1 MTFWTPDQPNF
12 AKHAVSHG
20 YDVGNYSFCPGT
32 LITRSCTFFVDVV
45 EYPVTMNK
53 STIALDSENATFK
66 LNKHVDKGGHLEW
79 EKLSGFQVA
88 ARNLFASSA
97 ELTDPTFMTR
107 WGGGQPAYDIV
118 LWNVNTVGGLAS
130 EHFQLPPGAES
141 NSCSQGYTDPTDR
154 IVSSIS
160 RIVFR
165 TAVAAAI
172 MFLGVVT
179 VAFTFHG
186 WWRLGRP
193 VSLSP
198 AETAK
203 AFNEALLRG
212 EHTSNMDIDTL
223 LETIG
228 HREVVYGEVVIPA
241 DGKQPHSGGV
251 RRVLRFGHPDEV
263 RAPAREDLFD

>member
-1 MTFWTPDQPNF
+1 
-12 AKHAVSHG
+12 
-20 YDVGNYSFCPGT
+20 
-32 LITRSCTFFVDVV
+32 
-45 EYPVTMNK
+45 
-53 STIALDSENATFK
+53 
-66 LNKHVDKGGHLEW
+66 
-79 EKLSGFQVA
+79 
-88 ARNLFASSA
+88 
-97 ELTDPTFMTR
+97 
-107 WGGGQPAYDIV
+107 
-118 LWNVNTVGGLAS
+118 
-130 EHFQLPPGAES
+130 
-141 NSCSQGYTDPTDR
+141 

-165 TAVAAAI
+165 TAVAAGLAAPNLVNYQQTLHVQQTTTGVVFISHYPFFWVAAAI

-212 EHTSNMDIDTL
+212 EHTSNADIDTL

-251 RRVLRFGHPDEV
+251 RRILRFGHPDEV